1 MIKPKNSGKKVTG
14 GGASALGFGA
24 SVSTASFATDRD
36 VVQALVTILEDRRAL
51 YIDHHREFSE
61 HVTASILEIRKL
73 ITDALQQIDGKSP
86 AVDFLRRMRA
96 ACRRYLDE
104 VGTHHGH
111 QNFGVALR
119 PMLCTTSGRPSTCS
133 VTITFSPHARPL
145 LIVPLVQLGARGHE

>member
-1 MIKPKNSGKKVTG
+1 MVKPKNSGKKLTG
-14 GGASALGFGA
+14 AGGSALGFGG
-24 SVSTASFATDRD
+24 SVSMASFATDRD

-61 HVTASILEIRKL
+61 HVTASILEIREH

-104 VGTHHGH
+104 VGPHHGR
-111 QNFGVALR
+111 QIFGVALGELR
-119 PMLCTTSGRPSTCS
+119 ATFGAQLQMLDQMFKLDMERQLREIFPLEDSGR
-133 VTITFSPHARPL
+133 
-145 LIVPLVQLGARGHE
+145 